1 MHLSTCSSRTPSTV
15 LLNHTCDAT
24 RRRTVGSSYPRVKQS
39 ILFACRRASV
49 HKERPYHRST
59 FVYTN
64 FSTVESCSRCY
75 TSTERPQSVTLV
87 QPSNRFGCDKVSY
100 TDVVHSLELA
110 NIFSETV
117 DPTRTTKTFRQV
129 RAISATLPPSRLRV
143 IPVPKDN
150 C

>member
-15 LLNHTCDAT
+15 LLYHICDVK
-24 RRRTVGSSYPRVKQS
+24 RRRTVGSSYPCVKQS
-39 ILFACRRASV
+39 ILFACRRAPF

-64 FSTVESCSRCY
+64 FSFVKLCSRQI
-75 TSTERPQSVTLV
+75 RRQDV

-100 TDVVHSLELA
+100 TDVVHSLELE
-110 NIFSETV
+110 NIISETV
-117 DPTRTTKTFRQV
+117 DPTRTTQTFRQV
-129 RAISATLPPSRLRV
+129 RAISATFPPSQFRV
-143 IPVPKDN
+143 IPVPEDN